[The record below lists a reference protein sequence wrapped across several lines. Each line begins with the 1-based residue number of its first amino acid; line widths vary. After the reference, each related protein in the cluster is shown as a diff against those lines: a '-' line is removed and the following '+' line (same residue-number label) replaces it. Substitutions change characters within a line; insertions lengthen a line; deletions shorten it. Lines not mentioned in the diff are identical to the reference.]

1 MTRGP
6 RIARVHITTSD
17 NAAVTPGTYRDLAQA
32 DAMLARAFTLVP
44 APLGRP
50 YHRLGFTIVWT
61 DGYELTDAVLLSDAL
76 VREGLRRGGILRHLL
91 WRGARAAASH
101 QLGEADRERGAELL
115 QRLAA
120 SVEPDTAIDDRRNSR
135 GDSWSGPT
143 LLPDPVAAIGR
154 LRVRYAA
161 RRSVVAATSADAPP
175 GARYPATTHADVRYL
190 VNYVSVALTHDLRA
204 FVPERAEVVWE
215 FWRAAYDAIALLL
228 HLGEATAPYTDN
240 EGFWVRQ
247 LPALAHLL
255 TAPAATIRNTAS
267 AASALTFLPVG
278 GVGDPYPPWVQAL
291 RGASGVYLIRE
302 HLADGT
308 APIVYVGSS
317 KDRLYETLTR
327 HFQAWRRGKAWW
339 HGHYTENHD
348 PGLTYDRATV
358 TAAVIL
364 TDRDDARG
372 VEYDTIERL
381 APRDNIMGQAATAE
395 ADDAP
400 WLDDDDVPGWRDDG
414 AGTAAAVPF

>member
-143 LLPDPVAAIGR
+143 LLPDPVAAIAEMPMILVVPKGSPIDSVQS
-154 LRVRYAA
+154 LVAAA
-161 RRSVVAATSADAPP
+161 RSRSGGLAYASQGP
-175 GARYPATTHADVRYL
+175 G
-190 VNYVSVALTHDLRA
+190 SS
-204 FVPERAEVVWE
+204 
-215 FWRAAYDAIALLL
+215 
-228 HLGEATAPYTDN
+228 
-240 EGFWVRQ
+240 
-247 LPALAHLL
+247 
-255 TAPAATIRNTAS
+255 AS
-267 AASALTFLPVG
+267 AASSAALDASACGSDAAFMRPTPAAAARGSSVSRPG
-278 GVGDPYPPWVQAL
+278 SPPPAPRGR
-291 RGASGVYLIRE
+291 RGALPPAARRRN
-302 HLADGT
+302 
-308 APIVYVGSS
+308 VGPP
-317 KDRLYETLTR
+317 
-327 HFQAWRRGKAWW
+327 RRG
-339 HGHYTENHD
+339 Y
-348 PGLTYDRATV
+348 
-358 TAAVIL
+358 
-364 TDRDDARG
+364 
-372 VEYDTIERL
+372 
-381 APRDNIMGQAATAE
+381 
-395 ADDAP
+395 P
-400 WLDDDDVPGWRDDG
+400 WPGWSSRR
-414 AGTAAAVPF
+414 